1 METSNIPRH
10 HVNKQV
16 HEGKCIA
23 LSIYIKEK
31 KSQIN
36 LTFYFKKLG
45 KAQTKP
51 KAGSKEIKA

>member
-16 HEGKCIA
+16 YEGKCIA

-45 KAQTKP
+45 KAQTTQ
-51 KAGSKEIKA
+51 GRT

>member
-31 KSQIN
+31 KITNQPN
-36 LTFYFKKLG
+36 FLL
-45 KAQTKP
+45 
-51 KAGSKEIKA
+51 